1 MVSKYTR
8 LSLTGTI
15 NSAGAV
21 DVYSDKIIRGKIKAV
36 FLDRPAGTVAVT
48 IQTDE
53 LVSQKIVELSAGN
66 TDVVIYPRVQVA
78 SNDGTL
84 LNNSNDGTA
93 VSKLWDEFVVFSRL
107 RLVCASGT
115 ATQVVKVVVI
125 YEEY

>member
-15 NSAGAV
+15 DATGAV
-21 DVYSDKIIRGKIKAV
+21 DVYSDKIIRGKIKSV
-36 FLDRPAGTVAVT
+36 LVDYPAATVAVT
-48 IQTDE
+48 VQTDE
-53 LVSQKIVELSAGN
+53 LVSQKIVELGAAN
-66 TDVVIYPRVQVA
+66 TDKVFYPRVQVC

-115 ATQVVKVVVI
+115 AAQVVKVVVI